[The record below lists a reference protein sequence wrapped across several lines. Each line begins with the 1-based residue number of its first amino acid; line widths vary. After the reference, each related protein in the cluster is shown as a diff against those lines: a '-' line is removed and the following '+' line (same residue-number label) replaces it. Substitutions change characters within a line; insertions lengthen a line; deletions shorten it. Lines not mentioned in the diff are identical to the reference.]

1 MTGRIFIAYAI
12 IAVGV
17 ALFVLAVVRA
27 RRRPGPRHERI
38 NIMSD
43 EPER

>member
-1 MTGRIFIAYAI
+1 MTGREFIAYAI

-17 ALFVLAVVRA
+17 VLLVLAVVRA

-38 NIMSD
+38 DITSD
-43 EPER
+43 EPES